1 MVGLQLLPAPTW
13 EKIENLPPAQ
23 ILRSIVNPTPPPPGP
38 SSKQQSSILLHGPP
52 VFPLAG
58 ISGKDAVAA
67 SIPGDC
73 RPLGACTRKHVG
85 VDYSATPGWPV
96 LAIEGGTVNEV
107 KPDSPVG
114 GILGIKST
122 SSDEIYRYVHLDR
135 DSVRPF
141 KVGDFVEKGSVI
153 GLIGPTFLGSSGPH
167 GHFER
172 YLNGQL
178 DWKVHKHLEKAIKG
192 PTP

>member
-1 MVGLQLLPAPTW
+1 MPTW

-23 ILRSIVNPTPPPPGP
+23 ILRSIVNPTAAPPVP

-58 ISGKDAVAA
+58 LSGKKAIPV

-73 RPLGACTRKHVG
+73 RPLGSCTRKHAG
-85 VDYSATPGWPV
+85 ADYSASPGTPV
-96 LAIEGGTVNEV
+96 LAVEGGTVNEV

-114 GILGIKST
+114 GIIGIKST

-141 KVGDFVEKGSVI
+141 KVGDFVSKGSII
-153 GLIGPTFLGSSGPH
+153 GKVGPTFPGSSGPH
-167 GHFER
+167 LHIER
-172 YLNGQL
+172 YQAGQL
-178 DWKVHKHLEKAIKG
+178 DWKVHEHLKTAIALPK
-192 PTP
+192 P

>member
-1 MVGLQLLPAPTW
+1 MPT
-13 EKIENLPPAQ
+13 
-23 ILRSIVNPTPPPPGP
+23 VP

-58 ISGKDAVAA
+58 ISGKKAIPV

-73 RPLGACTRKHVG
+73 RPLGACTRKHAG
-85 VDYSATPGWPV
+85 VDYSASPGWPV

-141 KVGDFVEKGSVI
+141 KVGDFVPKGSVV
-153 GLIGPTFLGSSGPH
+153 GLIGPTFPGSSGPH

-172 YLNGQL
+172 YLAGKL
-178 DWKVHKHLEKAIKG
+178 DWKVHEHLKTAIALPK
-192 PTP
+192 P

>member
-1 MVGLQLLPAPTW
+1 MPTW

-23 ILRSIVNPTPPPPGP
+23 ILRSIINPEQTVKQ
-38 SSKQQSSILLHGPP
+38 SKQSIPVSSNGPP
-52 VFPLAG
+52 IFPLAG
-58 ISGKDAVAA
+58 VSGKEAVAG

-73 RPLGACTRKHVG
+73 RPLGGCTRKHAG
-85 VDYSATPGWPV
+85 VDYKASPGTPV

-114 GILGIKST
+114 GIIGIKSAHL
-122 SSDEIYRYVHLDR
+122 DEVYRYVHLNR

-172 YLNGQL
+172 YLAGQL
-178 DWKVHKHLEKAIKG
+178 DWKVHEHLKTAIALPK
-192 PTP
+192 P